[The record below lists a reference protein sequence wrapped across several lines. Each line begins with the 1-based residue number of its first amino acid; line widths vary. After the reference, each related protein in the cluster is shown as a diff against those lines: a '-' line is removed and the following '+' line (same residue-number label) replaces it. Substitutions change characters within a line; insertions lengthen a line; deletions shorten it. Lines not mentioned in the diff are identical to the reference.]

1 MYMAEH
7 TVVVVHGVGDPQP
20 GDALQGF
27 VNAYCA
33 LTESRVSG
41 ALLVEQREDKDRD
54 ETPSGLVP
62 LFPVSQQEATLDA
75 NGGTCRTRFVEVYWG
90 DLARVKGTFLGLVE
104 GTVDL
109 IFGLRHIVFA
119 AQRELTEAAKSTRM
133 KLFPLGV
140 ASASTAALYLARGPI
155 LAINA
160 LMAIVTLLLLG
171 LVSLPKDA
179 LARAN
184 PTLIAA
190 AAGAVVTALIGLIA
204 YRAAQRSRWSTTTA
218 TWLVVTGAATA
229 AMLVFEGER
238 VQSYTRFAE
247 IATSALSS
255 AAGLMALSVLLL
267 LLLSMLTIAALDD
280 RVHYPE
286 LIRRSGRRALIVINA
301 CTILSSA
308 LFVFAVMLG
317 WAIVTKQM
325 ESAQVG
331 EFTKAVAEGAL
342 QGKQGDEVARALVP
356 AVEKAQVVTGV
367 RKRITEGL
375 HLFGLVWAS
384 LLLIAAC
391 YLGLA
396 LRSYWLKRSPVKEG
410 RRFPRYIVHPVVVAM
425 LVVAAIAWVSLF
437 APLLFKLECKH
448 FMDEARCLRQ
458 LDEWPLYETA
468 VTVAESGNA
477 TGVVLSGLLVSV
489 LVIGR
494 AHLGTALDIVL
505 DVVSHFKR
513 AEPSA
518 PRKRASPKVAGNPQG
533 FQFTELFHREPS
545 EWNAMV
551 ARFRNVVEDA
561 LSKNRCDA
569 LTVIAHSQGTMI
581 ALEALG
587 VITIERTDRNSSERR
602 VQVRGSPKREV
613 HLVTMGCPLADLYL
627 HYFPGKY
634 AISARADS
642 LVASWRNIYR
652 ADDFVG
658 TRITNAVDPA
668 FPVNHQVGPRG
679 HTDYW
684 LDREVLEVVRQSMPG
699 SLVPRRPDF
708 TSGPSA
714 HRAAA
719 SSASP
724 HRGAHPR
731 ARASAAAPPAH
742 AGRRT

>member
-1 MYMAEH
+1 MAEH

-20 GDALQGF
+20 GNALQGF

-33 LTESRVSG
+33 LTKSRVSG
-41 ALLVEQREDKDRD
+41 ALRVEQREDEDRD

-62 LFPVSQQEATLDA
+62 LFPVSQQVAMLDV
-75 NGGTCRTRFVEVYWG
+75 NGVPCCTRFVEVYWG

-109 IFGLRHIVFA
+109 IFGLRHIVFV

-155 LAINA
+155 LALNA
-160 LMAIVTLLLLG
+160 LIAIVTSLLLG
-171 LVSLPKDA
+171 LVSLPEDV
-179 LARAN
+179 LARAS

-190 AAGAVVTALIGLIA
+190 AAGAVVTAAIGLLA

-229 AMLVFEGER
+229 AMLMFEGER
-238 VQSYTRFAE
+238 VDSYTRFAE
-247 IATSALSS
+247 VATSALSL

-267 LLLSMLTIAALDD
+267 LLLSMLTAAALDD

-286 LIRRSGRRALIVINA
+286 VIRRSGRRALIVINA

-331 EFTKAVAEGAL
+331 ELTKAVAEGVL
-342 QGKQGDEVARALVP
+342 QGKRGDEIARALVP
-356 AVEKAQVVTGV
+356 AVEKAQEVTGM
-367 RKRITEGL
+367 RNRITEGL

-396 LRSYWLKRSPVKEG
+396 LRSYWLKQSPVKEG
-410 RRFPRYIVHPVVVAM
+410 RRFPRYIVHPVVVGM
-425 LVVAAIAWVSLF
+425 LIAAAISWVSLF

-448 FMDEARCLRQ
+448 FMDEAQCLQQ
-458 LDEWPLYETA
+458 LDAWPLYKTA
-468 VTVAESGNA
+468 VTIAESGNA
-477 TGVVLSGLLVSV
+477 TGVVLSGLLVSF

-513 AEPSA
+513 AEPGP
-518 PRKRASPKVAGNPQG
+518 PRWRASPKVVGNPQG
-533 FQFTELFHREPS
+533 FQFTELVHPEPS

-551 ARFRNVVEDA
+551 ARFRNVVEEA
-561 LSKNRCDA
+561 LSKSPCDV

-587 VITIERTDRNSSERR
+587 VITIERTDRSSSARR
-602 VQVRGSPKREV
+602 VKLHGSPERKV
-613 HLVTMGCPLADLYL
+613 HLVTMGCPLADLYV

-642 LVASWRNIYR
+642 LVGSWRNIYR

-658 TRITNAVDPA
+658 TRITNAVDPT

-679 HTDYW
+679 HTNYW
-684 LDREVLEVVRQSMPG
+684 LDREVLEIVRQSMPG
-699 SLVPRRPDF
+699 
-708 TSGPSA
+708 
-714 HRAAA
+714 
-719 SSASP
+719 
-724 HRGAHPR
+724 
-731 ARASAAAPPAH
+731 
-742 AGRRT
+742 